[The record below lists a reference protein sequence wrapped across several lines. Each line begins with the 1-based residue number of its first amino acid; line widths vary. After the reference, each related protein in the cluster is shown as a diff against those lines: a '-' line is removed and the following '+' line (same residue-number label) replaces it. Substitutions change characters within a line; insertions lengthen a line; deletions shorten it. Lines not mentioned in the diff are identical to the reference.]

1 MEAVF
6 PTPSARNVSDNG
18 IPCISSVLNTNN
30 LSVRFP
36 STQFACSASLETV
49 LPSDHMMNA
58 HLTTHLSVHSGS
70 LSTPTSTPHASNLMR
85 FTSDLNL
92 SSIKPPIDASPLGD
106 DEDDDMRSLL
116 AAAAA
121 VAASVSP
128 PSPQLR
134 SSSSGL
140 NTPPDTRV
148 CRPLDDVVGS
158 DEHVKSPLESSEHGL
173 HTAGGVALLV
183 SRLTSTAA
191 AYANAEDTL
200 SVRLPSP
207 SSTNCNSP
215 GVVIH
220 KAKNATY
227 TSPAGT
233 PNPRSSQF
241 FSLHSPL
248 RTPSE
253 HSLLPSRAS
262 PLSRESFTDVMSIP
276 CSTTITTC
284 NTFIPT
290 ALNSKLSPPSVPPAP
305 QQQQDD
311 HLMNFELVCTDLKLN
326 AEVTRFTESHS
337 QPSLVGIS
345 TPTSKPF
352 SSTPPS
358 CSHSEL
364 RAPFPTDFSAPVTPT
379 EQQRS
384 DSIIKSSGSTAVTER
399 DPTVSSTSSCSLT
412 GTWSADKLSFVDSVP
427 STITPKSIE
436 LGNVLPDSQT
446 ANIERAI
453 SHPIT
458 DQSDLFITTDSAT
471 VPLEVNPNSD
481 TAELAFVLSKSS
493 LPSSNITTH
502 CEKVTNGA
510 GCNSTVVTSFEN
522 ITHELRDPPP
532 VEVTYTSSKVSV
544 SEVHEQ
550 PTVKLEDQITS
561 SGNVVLTKSDSNHNL
576 MTDDG
581 LLKPKH
587 LSGSWS
593 LSTDEHSTSK
603 RLDDTDLLGGTVQL
617 ASDLGFLTNGH
628 SSSGLPDFELTK
640 ANLTPKNEETC
651 MSDVNPIELDAI
663 ITSSEDDP
671 SPKPEGEEHCRALV
685 EELGGGEGVC
695 DEAEYVSAA
704 VSAVEDV
711 VYALAGNRKPDPS
724 LTVDPALQGT
734 GTDRIFTLSLAPI
747 HPDLSSSSLSTNCA
761 SSLNQLSMSLINAI
775 YTSQVTES
783 FHPSVTSNGSPNGG
797 VLTDDSHLL
806 TPVHHNLSSTTI
818 HPVRSWD
825 CADVKG
831 EFLCSSCNRTF
842 PQKALLIKH
851 RIMHEEPKHTCE
863 TCGRC
868 FVREDKLKRHIMSI
882 HTTEKP
888 HICSICGKAF
898 SRKDKLKDHLKHH
911 ERAARNFECQQCQ
924 QRFVQK
930 SDLNRHI
937 RGVHQGEPGVGIN
950 MGTKRRAP
958 GVTPIRLNKK
968 KSKSASLNSSVGSAF
983 SVVASTSDTTNPH
996 TDPTNRIDLKT
1007 QNGGCV
1013 VGSYVNRKALVGD
1026 GESAPVTPS
1035 SSCSSSSPLVNNSS
1049 TSIPTV
1055 TSVTAAVASLA
1066 AMPNMTPAPHSV
1078 FAAGAASGLM
1088 LPTMTFSQAAAAQQ
1102 QLVQQHQAAAAA
1114 AAVMLPG
1121 GATMTTMGT
1130 ATHHSALA
1138 LHHHQQQQQQF
1149 FAINALPNNSL
1160 TQSAAV
1166 VAQAQHQQHALQHT
1180 AQNAA
1185 TQQQIHLQPELKTV
1199 ATPSGPMM
1207 VLTRI
1212 AAASQ
1217 AGQVH
1222 QLASQAMFPQMVGFH
1237 SASTQQQQLQQL
1249 QQQQQQQAAVAQHH
1263 QQLLQQQQASYAAAA
1278 AAAGTQLV
1286 AVSNQ
1291 QTGQHLNMNGNI
1303 QAGTTHAA
1311 AAAAATAAH
1320 QFHLHQQAN
1329 QQLQQQQQA
1338 AAAAAL
1344 AARQHAAAHGFLFP
1358 STASATAAPAGFFCH
1373 PQDGSMAAGLILASS
1388 ADPTG
1393 FALAAAAQAQAAAAA
1408 AAAAAQQQAT
1418 TVCTT
1423 SSNLNGSTLSASA
1436 LAAATGLQVVAGY
1449 PDVAQH
1455 YAQQQQQQQQ
1465 QQLLFQQQQQQRL
1478 VAAAANAT
1486 NVFMTSGS
1494 GNGSGTSLIGP
1505 NSASVFLNS
1514 SQEDPLRQQPT
1525 TQVMMSAQ
1533 PDSATAMNSCY
1544 QLAAAL
1550 YQQHHPGLVLAA
1562 ANNAAAA
1569 AAAVAGAHNSN
1580 SVANTGSAVT
1590 TMTLQHHHH
1599 QDQQQQQQQYQQQV
1613 QHQAGLMAAY
1623 HHHHQQQQQQA
1634 AHHQQQQHA
1643 LQQAQQ
1649 QASQ

>member
-18 IPCISSVLNTNN
+18 IPCISSVVNTNS

-36 STQFACSASLETV
+36 SAQFPCSASLKTG
-49 LPSDHMMNA
+49 LPPDHMMNA
-58 HLTTHLSVHSGS
+58 HLTTHLSVHSSS

-92 SSIKPPIDASPLGD
+92 SSIKPPIDTSPLGD

-207 SSTNCNSP
+207 SSANCNSP

-233 PNPRSSQF
+233 PTPRSSQF

-262 PLSRESFTDVMSIP
+262 PLSRESFTDVISFP
-276 CSTTITTC
+276 NPTTITTC

-290 ALNSKLSPPSVPPAP
+290 ASLNSKLSPPSVPLAP

-311 HLMNFELVCTDLKLN
+311 HLMSFELACTDLKLN

-337 QPSLVGIS
+337 QPSSVGIPIS
-345 TPTSKPF
+345 TSKPF
-352 SSTPPS
+352 SPTPAS

-364 RAPFPTDFSAPVTPT
+364 RAPFPSDSSASVTPT
-379 EQQRS
+379 EKERS
-384 DSIIKSSGSTAVTER
+384 DSVIKSSG
-399 DPTVSSTSSCSLT
+399 PTTVIELVPSVSSTSSCLLT
-412 GTWSADKLSFVDSVP
+412 DTWSADKLSIVDSSP
-427 STITPKSIE
+427 STVTSKPIE
-436 LGNVLPDSQT
+436 LGNVLPDSQAT
-446 ANIERAI
+446 NFEQVI
-453 SHPIT
+453 SHPT
-458 DQSDLFITTDSAT
+458 ADQSDLFTTSASAT
-471 VPLEVNPNSD
+471 DPLEVDPKSE

-493 LPSSNITTH
+493 LPSSSITTH
-502 CEKVTNGA
+502 CGKVVNGA
-510 GCNSTVVTSFEN
+510 SSGSTVVTSFEN
-522 ITHELRDPPP
+522 IAQEIRDPPLL
-532 VEVTYTSSKVSV
+532 ESKHTSSILPPVP
-544 SEVHEQ
+544 EVHEQ

-561 SGNVVLTKSDSNHNL
+561 SGKVVLTKSDSSHNL
-576 MTDDG
+576 MTGDNLSKSKHVSRGWG
-581 LLKPKH
+581 L
-587 LSGSWS
+587 SSN
-593 LSTDEHSTSK
+593 EHSTSK
-603 RLDDTDLLGGTVQL
+603 RLDDADLLGGTTQL
-617 ASDLGFLTNGH
+617 APDLDFLTNGH
-628 SSSGLPDFELTK
+628 SSSGLPEFELTK
-640 ANLTPKNEETC
+640 TSLTPKNEEAC

-671 SPKPEGEEHCRALV
+671 SPKPDGEEHCRALV
-685 EELGGGEGVC
+685 EELGGEEGVC

-761 SSLNQLSMSLINAI
+761 SGLNQLSMSLINAI

-783 FHPSVTSNGSPNGG
+783 FHPSVTSNGSPNSG
-797 VLTDDSHLL
+797 VLTDESHLL
-806 TPVHHNLSSTTI
+806 TPIHHNLSSTTV
-818 HPVRSWD
+818 HPIRNWD

-888 HICSICGKAF
+888 HICGICGKAF

-968 KSKSASLNSSVGSAF
+968 KSKSVSLNSGVGSAF
-983 SVVASTSDTTNPH
+983 SVVVSNSDTANPH
-996 TDPTNRIDLKT
+996 TEPTNRIDLKT

-1013 VGSYVNRKALVGD
+1013 MGSYANRKASVGD
-1026 GESAPVTPS
+1026 CESAPVTPS

-1049 TSIPTV
+1049 ASVPTV

-1066 AMPNMTPAPHSV
+1066 AMPTMTPAPHSV

-1088 LPTMTFSQAAAAQQ
+1088 LPTMTFSQAQQ

-1138 LHHHQQQQQQF
+1138 LHQQQQQQQF
-1149 FAINALPNNSL
+1149 FAINALPNNGL

-1180 AQNAA
+1180 AQNAV

-1249 QQQQQQQAAVAQHH
+1249 QQQQQQAAVAQHH

-1291 QTGQHLNMNGNI
+1291 QTGQHLNMNGAI
-1303 QAGTTHAA
+1303 QAGTNHAA

-1344 AARQHAAAHGFLFP
+1344 AARQHAAAHSFLFP
-1358 STASATAAPAGFFCH
+1358 SAASAAAAPAGFFCH

-1408 AAAAAQQQAT
+1408 AAAAAQQQAS

-1423 SSNLNGSTLSASA
+1423 SSNPNGNTLSASA

-1455 YAQQQQQQQQ
+1455 YAQQQQQQQ

-1494 GNGSGTSLIGP
+1494 GNGSGTNLIGP

-1580 SVANTGSAVT
+1580 SVANAGSAVT

-1623 HHHHQQQQQQA
+1623 HHHHHQQQQQA
-1634 AHHQQQQHA
+1634 AHHQQQQHT